1 MSTTVPNSS
10 ISFSGLRNAWANVHL
25 LQGGPFIVGPS
36 SAPGFP
42 NATDP
47 GTSNISLSEF
57 RNAQFTASGTP
68 IRVPASGQ
76 ISLLNHFLDASEEGY
91 TFGNPG
97 GK

>member
-1 MSTTVPNSS
+1 MANVVPDSS
-10 ISFSGLRNAWANVHL
+10 ISFSGLRNAWANATP
-25 LQGGPFIVGPS
+25 GGAFIVGPS

-76 ISLLNHFLDASEEGY
+76 ISLLNHFLDASAAGY
-91 TFGNPG
+91 TFGNPA